1 MRVLTETQDI
11 VVCGD
16 TIIDL
21 MVYDGFLLP
30 GEAISIE
37 FRGCFEGCF
46 ENHPQPVTIQSVED
60 FYLSDFLE
68 LIREI
73 PSLEQTRNVLTG
85 QISC

>member
-1 MRVLTETQDI
+1 MRVLTETQDNI

-37 FRGCFEGCF
+37 FRGCFEGSCPF
-46 ENHPQPVTIQSVED
+46 RDVSKTI
-60 FYLSDFLE
+60 LS
-68 LIREI
+68 
-73 PSLEQTRNVLTG
+73 Q
-85 QISC
+85 